1 MMVLNRARSLPSA
14 SLDTKCII
22 DLQSSVT
29 FDAAVDAIVD
39 ATVNPTAGVTV
50 NDTVNDTIS
59 ATADS
64 DPTTDGPPDTREYIW
79 ICKDEA
85 IIDIIAGLDQRYKRH
100 DRVMGLSRNGKM
112 YRKLA
117 VGLLFMGWKANSYS
131 EDFPSHIAASSQ
143 RSLQLPFLDTVSY
156 ELVRQIVSKL
166 NRFQRRYGQV
176 FHQMRR
182 MKDQFTELAIELGD
196 FHEQHEFMRP
206 EYFSGKA
213 PKPVYVRDRDN
224 VERFFKEVHKDLMRR
239 TDRFLTMMEWV
250 DVVRQTW
257 RLFQTEKLLLE
268 QFLEIL
274 LRDVD
279 KEKARLR
286 RDRADLIPLVNF
298 DIYESGSTYV

>member
-1 MMVLNRARSLPSA
+1 
-14 SLDTKCII
+14 
-22 DLQSSVT
+22 
-29 FDAAVDAIVD
+29 
-39 ATVNPTAGVTV
+39 
-50 NDTVNDTIS
+50 
-59 ATADS
+59 
-64 DPTTDGPPDTREYIW
+64 
-79 ICKDEA
+79 
-85 IIDIIAGLDQRYKRH
+85 
-100 DRVMGLSRNGKM
+100 M

-156 ELVRQIVSKL
+156 E
-166 NRFQRRYGQV
+166 
-176 FHQMRR
+176 ME
-182 MKDQFTELAIELGD
+182 DQFTELAIELGD

>member
-1 MMVLNRARSLPSA
+1 MMVLNRARSLPSV

-22 DLQSSVT
+22 ELQSASSNYKVHHRITKCIIELQSSVT

-39 ATVNPTAGVTV
+39 ATVDPTAGVTV

-64 DPTTDGPPDTREYIW
+64 DPTTDGPPDIFLITLGIPPYLNITGLGATGIESLDIDSKVYM

-100 DRVMGLSRNGKM
+100 DRVMGLSRNGKCIESWQSAFYLWLGKRM
-112 YRKLA
+112 PTLKTFRVISPLA
-117 VGLLFMGWKANSYS
+117 AK
-131 EDFPSHIAASSQ
+131 
-143 RSLQLPFLDTVSY
+143 
-156 ELVRQIVSKL
+156 
-166 NRFQRRYGQV
+166 
-176 FHQMRR
+176 
-182 MKDQFTELAIELGD
+182 GD

-213 PKPVYVRDRDN
+213 PKPVYVKDRDN

-268 QFLEIL
+268 RFLEIL

-298 DIYESGSTYV
+298 DIYGSGSTYV